1 MNDYYLRANTE
12 AALYEALVAA
22 GIVREIEDG
31 WHVTD
36 GHKYALDVVGKVYKP
51 TGEIIEQDGVES
63 PVMAAVPG
71 YHANLR
77 VMDAS
82 NFDAEL
88 LAEVTINPPNN
99 PARGWA

>member
-1 MNDYYLRANTE
+1 MDIYLKAKSE
-12 AALYEALVAA
+12 AALYEALEAA
-22 GIVREIEDG
+22 GVVTKGEDG
-31 WHVTD
+31 YSVTD

-51 TGEIIEQDGVES
+51 TGEIIKQDGAES

-77 VMDAS
+77 VIDAS
-82 NFDAEL
+82 NFDVNMLNEIA
-88 LAEVTINPPNN
+88 INAPTN

>member
-1 MNDYYLRANTE
+1 
-12 AALYEALVAA
+12 
-22 GIVREIEDG
+22 
-31 WHVTD
+31 
-36 GHKYALDVVGKVYKP
+36 
-51 TGEIIEQDGVES
+51 
-63 PVMAAVPG
+63 MAAVPG

-88 LAEVTINPPNN
+88 LTEVTINPPNN

>member
-1 MNDYYLRANTE
+1 MDIYLKAKSE
-12 AALYEALVAA
+12 AALYEALEAA
-22 GIVREIEDG
+22 GVVTKGEDG

-36 GHKYALDVVGKVYKP
+36 GHRYALDVIGAVYKP
-51 TGEIIEQDGVES
+51 TGEVIEEDGVAA
-63 PVMAAVPG
+63 PVMKAVPG
-71 YHANLR
+71 FHANLR
-77 VMDAS
+77 VIDAS

>member
-1 MNDYYLRANTE
+1 MDIYLKAKSE
-12 AALYEALVAA
+12 AALYKALEAA
-22 GIVREIEDG
+22 GVVTQGEDG
-31 WHVTD
+31 YSVTD

-77 VMDAS
+77 VIDAS

>member
-1 MNDYYLRANTE
+1 MDIYLKAKSE
-12 AALYEALVAA
+12 AALYEALEAV
-22 GIVREIEDG
+22 GVVTKGEDG

-51 TGEIIEQDGVES
+51 TSEIIEQDGVES

-88 LAEVTINPPNN
+88 LTEVTINPPNN

>member
-1 MNDYYLRANTE
+1 MDIYLKAKSE
-12 AALYEALVAA
+12 AALYEALEAA
-22 GIVREIEDG
+22 GVVTKGEDG

-63 PVMAAVPG
+63 PIMAAVPG

>member
-1 MNDYYLRANTE
+1 MDIYLKAKSE
-12 AALYEALVAA
+12 AALYEALEAV
-22 GIVREIEDG
+22 GVVTKGEDG

-51 TGEIIEQDGVES
+51 TSEIIEQDGVES
-63 PVMAAVPG
+63 PIMAAVPG

-88 LAEVTINPPNN
+88 LTEVTINPPNN

>member
-1 MNDYYLRANTE
+1 MDIYLKAKSE
-12 AALYEALVAA
+12 VALYEALEAV
-22 GIVREIEDG
+22 GVVTKGEDG
-31 WHVTD
+31 YSVTD

-63 PVMAAVPG
+63 PIMAAVPG

>member
-1 MNDYYLRANTE
+1 MDIYLKAKSE
-12 AALYEALVAA
+12 AALYEALEAA
-22 GIVREIEDG
+22 GVVTKGEDG

-82 NFDAEL
+82 NFDAEM
-88 LAEVTINPPNN
+88 LAEVTINTPNN
-99 PARGWA
+99 PSRGWA

>member
-1 MNDYYLRANTE
+1 MDIYLKAKSE
-12 AALYEALVAA
+12 AALYEALEAA
-22 GIVREIEDG
+22 GVVTKGEDG

-51 TGEIIEQDGVES
+51 TGEIIEQDGVEA

-99 PARGWA
+99 PSRGWA